1 MGKPKAREE
10 IVRVRF
16 TAAELAKARARA
28 KAEGVPLSTFLRR
41 LALTTRALAL
51 GEEDRV
57 QKALAALGALSHE
70 EAEELRADVRE
81 LREGWDRRGGR

>member
-1 MGKPKAREE
+1 MRKSKAREE

-16 TAAELAKARARA
+16 TAAELAKARERA

-57 QKALAALGALSHE
+57 QKALATLGSLSHH
-70 EAEELRADVRE
+70 EAEALRADVRE
-81 LREGWDRRGGR
+81 LRKGWDRRGRR